1 MEKTRCGL
9 DTINTVTMYG
19 RRCGPSMRWVIALPP
34 DKSLV
39 VEDFP
44 GKLLDG
50 VLASLRFVLR

>member
-9 DTINTVTMYG
+9 DTINAVTMYG

-50 VLASLRFVLR
+50 V